1 MFFTDPNVKAIATE
15 AVQGLEPAD
24 FDVTNGTVTA
34 VEAWNGGTCK
44 VRATPAT
51 LGQSVTIRLRAD
63 TVTGVG
69 EGLTDSGERKY
80 TRSNTASNLVTEPTA
95 APGGRDTRSV
105 GGGLTAKI
113 ETVPWS
119 HDGATRFDLRVG
131 FSAPIR
137 NNYKEVR
144 NHAVQVSGGRVV
156 DAHRIRKRGDRW
168 KIRIAPSGFGPVTV
182 TLEGGGA
189 CGSRGILCTAD
200 GRALSNTLTH
210 TIPGPVALSVADA
223 NAREG
228 EDSAIVFAVN
238 LDRAATAPVTVDYAT
253 RDGSARAGEDSTETS
268 GTLTFAPM
276 ETVKAVSVPVSAR
289 TSGSGTAWSRCPPN
303 ASVLRSDPNPSAGSR
318 RRPSTSDPRSRRLAA
333 IPRRT
338 IRGK

>member
-1 MFFTDPNVKAIATE
+1 MKAIATE

-69 EGLTDSGERKY
+69 EGLTDRGERKY

-119 HDGATRFDLRVG
+119 HDGATRFDLQ
-131 FSAPIR
+131 S
-137 NNYKEVR
+137 
-144 NHAVQVSGGRVV
+144 
-156 DAHRIRKRGDRW
+156 
-168 KIRIAPSGFGPVTV
+168 
-182 TLEGGGA
+182 
-189 CGSRGILCTAD
+189 C
-200 GRALSNTLTH
+200 
-210 TIPGPVALSVADA
+210 
-223 NAREG
+223 
-228 EDSAIVFAVN
+228 
-238 LDRAATAPVTVDYAT
+238 
-253 RDGSARAGEDSTETS
+253 
-268 GTLTFAPM
+268 PM
-276 ETVKAVSVPVSAR
+276 RHEPER
-289 TSGSGTAWSRCPPN
+289 
-303 ASVLRSDPNPSAGSR
+303 
-318 RRPSTSDPRSRRLAA
+318 
-333 IPRRT
+333 
-338 IRGK
+338 

>member
-1 MFFTDPNVKAIATE
+1 MKAIATE

-119 HDGATRFDLRVG
+119 HDGATRFDLLRVG

-210 TIPGPVALSVADA
+210 TIPGPVALS
-223 NAREG
+223 
-228 EDSAIVFAVN
+228 
-238 LDRAATAPVTVDYAT
+238 VDYAT

>member
-1 MFFTDPNVKAIATE
+1 MCGGSSQISRESGGFLADTTYPLFFTDPNVKATATE

-119 HDGATRFDLRVG
+119 HDGATRFDLLRVG

-210 TIPGPVALSVADA
+210 TIPGPVALS
-223 NAREG
+223 
-228 EDSAIVFAVN
+228 
-238 LDRAATAPVTVDYAT
+238 VDYAT

>member
-119 HDGATRFDLRVG
+119 HDGATRFDLLRVG

-210 TIPGPVALSVADA
+210 TIPGPVALS
-223 NAREG
+223 
-228 EDSAIVFAVN
+228 
-238 LDRAATAPVTVDYAT
+238 VDYAT

>member
-1 MFFTDPNVKAIATE
+1 MFFTDPNVKATATE

-119 HDGATRFDLRVG
+119 HDGATRFDLLRVG

-210 TIPGPVALSVADA
+210 TIPGPVALS
-223 NAREG
+223 
-228 EDSAIVFAVN
+228 
-238 LDRAATAPVTVDYAT
+238 VDYAT